1 MTTSIDEQAPTILVV
16 DDEPDM
22 RDLARLLLEMDGLQV
37 VDASDGAEAL
47 ETFFALEP
55 PPVPAVVV
63 LDSRMPGLTGLEV
76 AKSMREH
83 NPDQLIVVFSA
94 YLDGNLEASAR
105 ELGVAE
111 CISKVNARQ
120 LPSVVRRLLA
130 STPHT

>member
-1 MTTSIDEQAPTILVV
+1 MTTSIDAQTPTILVV

-22 RDLARLLLEMDGLQV
+22 RDLARLLLEIEGLQV

-47 ETFFALEP
+47 SKFFALAP

-76 AKSMREH
+76 AKSMLEH

-94 YLDGNLEASAR
+94 YLDRNLEASAR

-111 CISKVNARQ
+111 CISKVDARH
-120 LPSVVRRLLA
+120 LPAVVRRLLA
-130 STPHT
+130 DAGA